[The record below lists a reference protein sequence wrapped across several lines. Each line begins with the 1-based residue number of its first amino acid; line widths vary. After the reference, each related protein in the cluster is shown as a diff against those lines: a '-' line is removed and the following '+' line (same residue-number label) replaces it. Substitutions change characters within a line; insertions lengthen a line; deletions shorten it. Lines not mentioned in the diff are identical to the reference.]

1 MAIKLY
7 NYLSKE
13 KEEFQP
19 LEKVVGLYT
28 CGPTVYDKVHIG
40 NLRSYIFFD
49 ILKRVLEHND
59 LEVNHVMNIT
69 DVDDK
74 IIKKISEKNKSLEE
88 ITTPIIKDFYND
100 LEKLNIKKATYFPK
114 ATKHIEEMIALI
126 SILLDK
132 GFAYKSK
139 DNSIYF
145 DISKFKEYGK
155 LSGLD
160 KENLKHGARVKGDE
174 YEKENVG
181 DFVLWKPTTTNEP
194 TWDAPFGKGRPG
206 WHIECSAMSSKYLG
220 KTFDIHAGGVDLLFP
235 HHENEIAQSESA
247 NEKPFA
253 KYWIEGGH
261 LLVDNKKMSKSLGNF
276 YTLED
281 IEEKNFSPLTFR
293 YLMFNTHYRNKL
305 NFTWESLESAQKG
318 LDNLKRKIKNLEGEI
333 GKINIE
339 FKKEFIEKINND
351 LNIPQAMAV
360 LQKLLKSDLPEK
372 DKLATAIDFDKVLGL
387 NLTS

>member
-1 MAIKLY
+1 
-7 NYLSKE
+7 
-13 KEEFQP
+13 
-19 LEKVVGLYT
+19 
-28 CGPTVYDKVHIG
+28 
-40 NLRSYIFFD
+40 
-49 ILKRVLEHND
+49 
-59 LEVNHVMNIT
+59 
-69 DVDDK
+69 
-74 IIKKISEKNKSLEE
+74 
-88 ITTPIIKDFYND
+88 
-100 LEKLNIKKATYFPK
+100 
-114 ATKHIEEMIALI
+114 MIALI